1 MDSKDAAGAPPERI
15 ETDTSLREER
25 HKTDQQ
31 LATRSS
37 VIEKDADQVI
47 ELARERADD
56 LLENARQKEDAT
68 THAADVPVIPPDVVH
83 ETRASEDE
91 ALTEE
96 REVADDQLSAE
107 RAEQRRA
114 IAQLLKLERE
124 ETDERLSAERAHSDR
139 TVASRDDFLAM
150 VTHDLRGMVAVIA
163 TSTDLLMRMPAQ
175 GPLGERTHTEARRI
189 RKLTGQMNR
198 LIGDLLDVVSM
209 ELGRLELNVSQ
220 EDAARL
226 LAETMENFQVAAESS
241 RIAMTS
247 AGPSGPV
254 PATLDRHRILQV
266 LSNLVGNAIKFSEA
280 GGNIELRLEPSV
292 DRLEFTVRDNGRGI
306 APEHIEAIF
315 ERFSQAGHSDRRGL
329 GLGLYI
335 ARCIVEVH
343 GGRIWAVSEPGK
355 GSAFHFTI
363 PNSRPA

>member
-1 MDSKDAAGAPPERI
+1 MDSKESTGAPPERS

-37 VIEKDADQVI
+37 VIESDADRVI

-56 LLENARQKEDAT
+56 LLDDARQKEDAT
-68 THAADVPVIPPDVVH
+68 IGLSDQPGIPSDAVY
-83 ETRASEDE
+83 EARASEDE
-91 ALTEE
+91 ALT
-96 REVADDQLSAE
+96 RDRAVADDQLTGE

-150 VTHDLRGMVAVIA
+150 VAHDVRGMLAVIA
-163 TSTDLLMRMPAQ
+163 MSTDVLMLLPAE
-175 GPLGERTHTEARRI
+175 GPAGERTYTEARRI

-209 ELGRLELNVSQ
+209 ELGRFEVNLSR
-220 EDAARL
+220 EDATQL
-226 LAETMENFQVAAESS
+226 LAETMENFRAIAES
-241 RIAMTS
+241 RNLVMTS
-247 AGPSGPV
+247 AAPRSPV
-254 PATLDRHRILQV
+254 PVTLDRYRILQV
-266 LSNLVGNAIKFSEA
+266 LSNVVGNAIKFSAA
-280 GGNIELRLEPSV
+280 GGTIELRVTPNV
-292 DRLEFTVRDNGRGI
+292 DGFEFTVRDSGPGI
-306 APEHIEAIF
+306 AAEDIEAIF
-315 ERFSQAGHSDRRGL
+315 ERFSQASQADRRGL

-335 ARCIVEVH
+335 ARCIVEAH
-343 GGRIWAVSEPGK
+343 GGRIWVDSEPGK

-363 PNSRPA
+363 PNTRST